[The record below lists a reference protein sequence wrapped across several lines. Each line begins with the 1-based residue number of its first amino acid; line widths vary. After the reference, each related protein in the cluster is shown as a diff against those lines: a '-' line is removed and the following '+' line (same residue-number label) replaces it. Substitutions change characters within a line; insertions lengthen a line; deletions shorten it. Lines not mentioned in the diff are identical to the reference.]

1 MFLFVVCVDY
11 VYDVLGFGCYL
22 ICFWVSYCCEVWLI
36 FGPGLEA
43 GHCFRL
49 VWYRLGL
56 CLYRASSF
64 FLSLSISFLFALF
77 MIAEIALWHKEG
89 MSYLLGG

>member
-43 GHCFRL
+43 GHGFQVIVVSFWAFFVYVILFFPEFINEFSVCF
-49 VWYRLGL
+49 VND
-56 CLYRASSF
+56 C
-64 FLSLSISFLFALF
+64 
-77 MIAEIALWHKEG
+77 
-89 MSYLLGG
+89 